1 MGKNPIPQGAIYL
14 QIIMQMIFIE
24 QLCLEMWNFW
34 RIENTN
40 KKFSF
45 IIDTWIQP
53 VKKQA
58 EDQIKQL
65 CPYTLG

>member
-1 MGKNPIPQGAIYL
+1 
-14 QIIMQMIFIE
+14 MQMIFIA
-24 QLCLEMWNFW
+24 QLSLEMWKFW
-34 RIENTN
+34 RTENKN

-65 CPYTLG
+65 CSYKLG